1 MSSIP
6 PNGSQDNGAGA
17 TMSKSRVE
25 SFSDGVIAIA
35 ATLLVLDIAVPP
47 ATRGHGLAYGLGQ
60 EWPALA
66 GYAVSFLTIGVIWIN
81 HHAMLRRLA
90 TVDHTLLVLN
100 LVLLMLVAI
109 LPWTTLLMADYLTK
123 SHGEG
128 LAAAVYS
135 GSFLAMSCVFF
146 AMQYH
151 ALRRRPHELTPQLS
165 DAARATILRRNRV
178 GLLPYAVATAAAP
191 LSPYL
196 TLAICGAIAVFY
208 AWPTTTSDTPA
219 AATR

>member
-6 PNGSQDNGAGA
+6 PNGSQENGAGA

-25 SFSDGVIAIA
+25 AFSDGVIAIA
-35 ATLLVLDIAVPP
+35 ATLLVLDLTVPRSTP
-47 ATRGHGLAYGLGQ
+47 RHGLAYGLAH
-60 EWPALA
+60 EWPIFA

-100 LVLLMLVAI
+100 LLLLMLVAI
-109 LPWTTLLMADYLTK
+109 LPWTTLLMADYLRA
-123 SHGEG
+123 SEGEA

-151 ALRRRPHELTPQLS
+151 ALVRRPHELTPQLS
-165 DAARATILRRNRV
+165 DAARRAILRRNRA
-178 GLLPYAVATAAAP
+178 GLLPYAVATAVAP

-196 TLAICGAIAVFY
+196 TLAICGAIALFY
-208 AWPTTTSDTPA
+208 ALPTTTSDEPQPA
-219 AATR
+219 TH